1 MCLAN
6 KMRRHRVSITDVAG
20 VEKNLWSRT
29 PMFDYIVC
37 SIEEANNIEKMQ
49 IDKLKLPTSAWV
61 AA

>member
-1 MCLAN
+1 
-6 KMRRHRVSITDVAG
+6 
-20 VEKNLWSRT
+20 
-29 PMFDYIVC
+29 MFDYIVC